1 MESPLTHHA
10 AQQHSPPHALPSIT
24 SLTNGLPPAS
34 QPSPHAQH
42 QQYQQPPARDSGA
55 WINSQSKHSSLN
67 NGANNNGLHLSTLL
81 NPEESQM
88 RSSLPSTPTSA
99 RLSHASQAL
108 PSINQGFES
117 HPQRDSLSRQ
127 SVDYH
132 NTMESRRSSVDSR
145 MHSNFNNLALNNPA
159 MSPYESQHASQV
171 SLASSLRRPD
181 GQQQLSSPVGTRS
194 MHRSIEH
201 EKTRVAP
208 AIVPNPRQFGAPD
221 PTSARPTQGFPWAF
235 PDSTGQSPE
244 ERALRRASSSES
256 SAESQKMSR
265 QGSYAASSVRSSVLS
280 GELPPGQRRFEEG
293 MGFQKI
299 IGPVG
304 HDGTPSKQE
313 LSMGHH
319 PSMQHR
325 TVTQLQNEHA
335 AGLSSSGGYS
345 RTPELRVSHK
355 LAERKRRSEMK
366 DLFEELNKAVPSNG
380 GAKASKWEI
389 LSKAIDYIRGS
400 RDQERAFH
408 EEIARLRGDL
418 EYARD
423 LHKDNEALRTE
434 ICVMHER
441 LRRME
446 PATPHIYG
454 AYTSQ
459 LSQQTQPG
467 GQPPQQHHGHHV
479 GSLSTMGGSH
489 SHQPHHAHAGPYSSI
504 SQSAPMQGVEYAL
517 PTRPSYEVR

>member
-1 MESPLTHHA
+1 MESPLSHHA
-10 AQQHSPPHALPSIT
+10 AQQHSPTHALPSIT
-24 SLTNGLPPAS
+24 SLTNGLPPTS
-34 QPSPHAQH
+34 QHSPHSQH

-81 NPEESQM
+81 NPEDSHV
-88 RSSLPSTPTSA
+88 RASLPSTPTST
-99 RLSHASQAL
+99 RLSQSTQAL

-117 HPQRDSLSRQ
+117 NAQRDSLTRQ
-127 SVDYH
+127 SIEYH

-145 MHSNFNNLALNNPA
+145 MHSNFNNLALSSG
-159 MSPYESQHASQV
+159 MSPYEN
-171 SLASSLRRPD
+171 
-181 GQQQLSSPVGTRS
+181 GQTQLSPLGPRAVQ
-194 MHRSIEH
+194 RSIEH
-201 EKTRVAP
+201 DKTRVAP
-208 AIVPNPRQFGAPD
+208 AIVPNPRQYGAPD

-235 PDSTGQSPE
+235 PDSVSGVPG
-244 ERALRRASSSES
+244 ERPKRRASSSES
-256 SAESQKMSR
+256 SESQKMSR
-265 QGSYAASSVRSSVLS
+265 QNSYAASSVRSSVLS
-280 GELPPGQRRFEEG
+280 AELPAGQRRFDDG

-299 IGPVG
+299 IGTV
-304 HDGTPSKQE
+304 DTVQSKQE
-313 LSMGHH
+313 MPMGHH

-335 AGLSSSGGYS
+335 AGMANPGGYS

-389 LSKAIDYIRGS
+389 LSKAIDHLRS
-400 RDQERAFH
+400 ARDQERALM
-408 EEIARLRGDL
+408 EEVQRLRGDL

-423 LHKDNEALRTE
+423 LHKENEQLRTE
-434 ICVMHER
+434 VCVMHER
-441 LRRME
+441 LRRLE
-446 PATPHIYG
+446 PSTPQIYG
-454 AYTSQ
+454 AYTAS
-459 LSQQTQPG
+459 LSQQTQPS
-467 GQPPQQHHGHHV
+467 GQQQQSQQQQQQPQQQQQSHHHHHVTALPALSGSHSYQQHHGH
-479 GSLSTMGGSH
+479 
-489 SHQPHHAHAGPYSSI
+489 GPYPGM